1 MANATALTKAD
12 LSANLPVP
20 LRPLNDLLAAI
31 RPEWQAKRLVQRVV
45 ALIPVD
51 PSSACQRLLNAAI
64 KDLQQKIVIAGIDL
78 AIEAAKLN
86 KLPPITKADDVL
98 ENYSTT
104 NTLALAYRMG
114 LVTRPEWRRLQRAY
128 EIRGDLEH
136 EDAEYEAQPEDC
148 IYVFTTCITIVLARD
163 PIELIRVRDVRELI
177 ESSNKT
183 LSPDLLEDY
192 GKAPE
197 VRQTEIVRMLVGVAR
212 ATKEPDLVRQH
223 AVEALRT
230 FAPLT
235 DDKVKITV
243 ASEIHEQLKGRALE
257 AVDMKIAA
265 AIDAV
270 PYLKQRR
277 VTAFYTEIGDRLL
290 KILPSWDNYQRHRD
304 PLNEIEDYGGL
315 AVIPDDQLPR
325 ILRWL
330 VICYL
335 GEPGGYGQWGRN
347 RAVFNSDAAAPI
359 IERLIKG
366 GDARVRPL
374 LEASAND
381 KKIAAAMNHQP
392 ISRRFERL
400 LDLIDD

>member
-1 MANATALTKAD
+1 MASSTALTKAD
-12 LSANLPVP
+12 LPAKLPTP
-20 LRPLNDLLAAI
+20 LQPLNDLLAAI

-114 LVTRPEWRRLQRAY
+114 LATRPEWRRLQRAY

-148 IYVFTTCITIVLARD
+148 IYVFATCISIVLSRD
-163 PIELIRVRDVRELI
+163 PIELIRVRDVRESI
-177 ESSNKT
+177 ESPNKT

-212 ATKEPDLVRQH
+212 AAKEPDLVRQH

-243 ASEIHEQLKGRALE
+243 ASEIHEQLQGRALQT
-257 AVDMKIAA
+257 VDMKIAA
-265 AIDAV
+265 AIGAV

-277 VTAFYTEIGDRLL
+277 VTTFYTEIGDKLL
-290 KILPSWDNYQRHRD
+290 KVSPDWDDYQHHRD
-304 PLNEIEDYGGL
+304 PLNEIDDYGGL

-335 GEPGGYGQWGRN
+335 GEPGHRGQWGRN
-347 RAVFNSDAAAPI
+347 RPVFYSDAAAPI

-366 GDARVRPL
+366 GDPRLRPL
-374 LEASAND
+374 LEASAKD
-381 KKIAAAMNHQP
+381 KKIAAAMAHQP
-392 ISRRFERL
+392 IARRFERL
-400 LDLIDD
+400 LDLLDD

>member
-1 MANATALTKAD
+1 MASSNALIRADVTAK
-12 LSANLPVP
+12 LPTP
-20 LRPLNDLLAAI
+20 LRPLNDLLQAI

-45 ALIPVD
+45 ALTPVD

-78 AIEAAKLN
+78 AIEAAKLH

-98 ENYSTT
+98 DNYSTT
-104 NTLALAYRMG
+104 NTLTLAYRMG

-148 IYVFTTCITIVLARD
+148 IYVFSTCVNIVLSRD
-163 PIELIRVRDVRELI
+163 PIELIRVHDVRELI
-177 ESSNKT
+177 ESTNKT
-183 LSPDLLEDY
+183 LSPDLLDDY

-212 ATKEPDLVRQH
+212 AAKKPDLVRQH

-235 DDKVKITV
+235 DDKVKIKV
-243 ASEIHEQLKGRALE
+243 ASDIHEQLAGRALE

-265 AIDAV
+265 AIGAV

-277 VTAFYTEIGDRLL
+277 VNAFFTEIGDTLL
-290 KILPSWDNYQRHRD
+290 RVSPSWDDHEHHSD
-304 PLNEIEDYGGL
+304 PLNDIEDYGGL
-315 AVIPDDQLPR
+315 AVISDDQLPR

-330 VICYL
+330 VLCYL
-335 GEPGGYGQWGRN
+335 GEQGHRGQWGRN
-347 RAVFNSDAAAPI
+347 RSVFYSDAAAPI
-359 IERLIKG
+359 IERLVKG
-366 GDARVRPL
+366 GDARVQPL
-374 LEASAND
+374 LEASAKD
-381 KKIAAAMNHQP
+381 KKIAAAMTYQP
-392 ISRRFERL
+392 IARRFERL
-400 LDLIDD
+400 LDLIED

>member
-1 MANATALTKAD
+1 MATSTALTKAD
-12 LSANLPVP
+12 LPAKLPTP
-20 LRPLNDLLAAI
+20 LQPLNELLAAI

-86 KLPPITKADDVL
+86 KLPPIMKADDIL

-148 IYVFTTCITIVLARD
+148 IYVFATCITIVLSRD

-177 ESSNKT
+177 ELPNKT

-212 ATKEPDLVRQH
+212 AAKEPDLVRQH

-243 ASEIHEQLKGRALE
+243 ASEIHEQLQGRPLQ
-257 AVDMKIAA
+257 AVEMKIAA

-277 VTAFYTEIGDRLL
+277 VTAFYTEIGDKLL
-290 KILPSWDNYQRHRD
+290 KISPDWDNYQRHRD

-347 RAVFNSDAAAPI
+347 RTVFNSDAAAPI

-400 LDLIDD
+400 LDLIGD

>member
-1 MANATALTKAD
+1 MATATALTKAH
-12 LSANLPVP
+12 LPAKLPTP
-20 LRPLNDLLAAI
+20 LQPLNELLAAI
-31 RPEWQAKRLVQRVV
+31 RPEWQAKRLVQRVI

-86 KLPPITKADDVL
+86 KLPPIMKADDVL

-104 NTLALAYRMG
+104 NTLALAYRIG

-148 IYVFTTCITIVLARD
+148 IYVFATCITIVLSRD

-177 ESSNKT
+177 ESPNKT

-197 VRQTEIVRMLVGVAR
+197 VRQTEIVRMLVGVAH
-212 ATKEPDLVRQH
+212 AAKEPDLVRQH

-243 ASEIHEQLKGRALE
+243 AGEIHEQLQGRALQ
-257 AVDMKIAA
+257 AVEMKIAA
-265 AIDAV
+265 AIGAV

-277 VTAFYTEIGDRLL
+277 VTAFYTEISDKLL
-290 KILPSWDNYQRHRD
+290 KISPDWGSYQSHCD

-374 LEASAND
+374 LEESAND
-381 KKIAAAMNHQP
+381 KKISAAMNHQP

>member
-1 MANATALTKAD
+1 MANATALIKAD
-12 LSANLPVP
+12 LSAKLPTP
-20 LRPLNDLLAAI
+20 LQPLNDLLAAI

-86 KLPPITKADDVL
+86 KLPPITKAEDVL

-148 IYVFTTCITIVLARD
+148 IYVFTTCITIVLSRE
-163 PIELIRVRDVRELI
+163 PIELIRVRDVREWI
-177 ESSNKT
+177 ESPNKT
-183 LSPDLLEDY
+183 LSVDLLEDY

-197 VRQTEIVRMLVGVAR
+197 VRQTEIVLMLVGVAR
-212 ATKEPDLVRQH
+212 AVKEPDLVRQH

-243 ASEIHEQLKGRALE
+243 ASEIHDQLQGRALQ

-277 VTAFYTEIGDRLL
+277 VAAFYAGIGEKLL
-290 KILPSWDNYQRHRD
+290 KLSPDWDNHHRHGG

-315 AVIPDDQLPR
+315 AVIPDDQLPH

-347 RAVFNSDAAAPI
+347 RAVFYSDAAAPI
-359 IERLIKG
+359 IERLIKAA
-366 GDARVRPL
+366 DERVRSL
-374 LEASAND
+374 LEACKKD
-381 KKIAAAMNHQP
+381 KKILAAMSHQP
-392 ISRRFERL
+392 IARRFERL
-400 LDLIDD
+400 LDLIED